1 MLTNACELGLTSMF
15 ITYLTSQNLI
25 LDKVC
30 RVNLNYSDE
39 ICDAQAERNPN
50 GTDYEEVLEAVQ
62 EYVASINVWKFF
74 VGKVQ
79 STLQQRTIEN

>member
-1 MLTNACELGLTSMF
+1 MF

-62 EYVASINVWKFF
+62 AYVASINVWKFF

-79 STLQQRTIEN
+79 STF